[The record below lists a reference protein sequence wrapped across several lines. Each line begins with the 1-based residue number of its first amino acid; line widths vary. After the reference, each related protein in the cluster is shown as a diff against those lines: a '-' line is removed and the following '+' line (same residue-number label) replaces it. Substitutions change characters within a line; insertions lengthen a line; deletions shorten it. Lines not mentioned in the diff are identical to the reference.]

1 MNIQQEALFKFL
13 QGDNIK
19 TQYFYHEDYK
29 LICEKASAYHK
40 KNGKMPSIQFLQ
52 EFSNKLSDK
61 PEQVES
67 LEDILYVLGKFKP
80 ELDAVNEVNELLLE
94 EYKKENIKNY
104 TKSLAK
110 ALSEGNTLKV
120 QGLSEKITE
129 VSKLSLTGEDFREN
143 DIKRDL
149 KTSSKKVELIP
160 SGFPITTHESLSMI
174 GKGQV
179 VSIVADTG
187 EGKSIAVINAVTQQY
202 LNGYDTIYISYEMPK
217 ASVLARMLSSISEV
231 PISEINSGVY
241 TTDEAELRLIA
252 AEAVV
257 EYDIN
262 FDKAFSRVL
271 KGKDFSDCSVRTNYL
286 KIIAIASV
294 GESGITELPDSQ
306 GLLNMLEEYKPNFL
320 TVDLISEVKITK
332 STGSYETDLANL
344 VRDFNS
350 KALSTGAVVYLV
362 SQPAG
367 RSAWELIFPKYCKA
381 IRGSSSSN
389 IIISSTQEM
398 KKDDIAVFIVEK
410 CRHSVRGTTI
420 PMYKEFQYMRFRHME
435 GEGNLKME
443 DYFAEYSKS
452 IKKSEGGK

>member
-1 MNIQQEALFKFL
+1 MNIEQEALYKLL
-13 QGDNIK
+13 QGADIK
-19 TQYFYHEDYK
+19 SQYFFNTDFK
-29 LICEKASAYHK
+29 TIAEKAEIYSK
-40 KNGKMPSIQFLQ
+40 KNGKMPSINFLL

-61 PEQVES
+61 PEEVDS
-67 LEDILYVLGKFKP
+67 IEDLLYTQSKFKP
-80 ELDAVNEVNELLLE
+80 ELDDVNEVNELLLE
-94 EYKKENIKNY
+94 FYKKEKIKEF
-104 TKSLAK
+104 TLALGK
-110 ALSEGNTLKV
+110 ALKEGNDGKV
-120 QGLSEKITE
+120 QRLSEQITE
-129 VSKLSLTGEDFREN
+129 ISKLSLSVEDFREN
-143 DIKRDL
+143 DIKKDL

-160 SGFPITTHESLSMI
+160 SGFPSTTHESLSMI

-252 AEAVV
+252 AEAVL

-306 GLLNMLEEYKPNFL
+306 GLLNMLEEYKPDFL

-332 STGSYETDLANL
+332 NAGSYETDLANL

-367 RSAWELIFPKYCKA
+367 KSAWELIFPKYCKA

-420 PMYKEFQYMRFRHME
+420 PMYKEFQYMRFKHME
-435 GEGNLKME
+435 EEGNLKME